1 MNVPQNNIFK
11 KQPIEKHLEKPLK
24 KPAQSVKQNKI
35 EFPPVN
41 YPPVLTNRWGDTDM
55 MVE

>member
-1 MNVPQNNIFK
+1 MNVPQNNILK